1 MAGAV
6 TAQKKLRHCKR
17 VVVGPHW
24 QILASAVASAATNKA
39 TTESSANLGFCHSS
53 PASLWDL
60 RFQLTVYHLKLVGTP
75 CSSSKLLNQTIL
87 SLTFYRLTGPST
99 RTVSIG
105 KVAAG
110 GLIVSKINKF

>member
-17 VVVGPHW
+17 VEVGPHW

-53 PASLWDL
+53 PAFLMI
-60 RFQLTVYHLKLVGTP
+60 
-75 CSSSKLLNQTIL
+75 LNTSAL
-87 SLTFYRLTGPST
+87 AFYC
-99 RTVSIG
+99 
-105 KVAAG
+105 
-110 GLIVSKINKF
+110 